1 MIYHKFVLFIDKIY
15 LITMQLK
22 FSNEPSLKQS
32 IISKLIKTIIFTAVL
47 ILIIFLIDKINF
59 PYPQKE
65 IKNDITNE
73 IIKLK

>member
-1 MIYHKFVLFIDKIY
+1 
-15 LITMQLK
+15 MQLK

-65 IKNDITNE
+65 IINDITNE

>member
-1 MIYHKFVLFIDKIY
+1 
-15 LITMQLK
+15 MQLK